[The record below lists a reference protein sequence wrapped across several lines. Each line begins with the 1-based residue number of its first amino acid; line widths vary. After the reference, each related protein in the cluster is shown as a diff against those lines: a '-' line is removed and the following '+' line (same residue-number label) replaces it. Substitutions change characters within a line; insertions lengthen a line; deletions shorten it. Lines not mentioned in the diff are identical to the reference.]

1 MTNNRQMS
9 SEEAEK
15 LAYSPDD
22 LERFMRRRLVQLAE
36 DDGAVAVRAI
46 EMLRQ
51 WPIASA
57 NRNFSSVDTNTLR
70 QLRDKAFRIIT
81 GTDNPRDDHNGTQ
94 SP

>member
-9 SEEAEK
+9 SDEAEK

-51 WPIASA
+51 WPIANQ
-57 NRNFSSVDTNTLR
+57 NRNLSNVPTNILKELHERALQYIIGAGSR
-70 QLRDKAFRIIT
+70 Q
-81 GTDNPRDDHNGTQ
+81 DDHDGTRA
-94 SP
+94 P